1 MEQHGI
7 TFDTILKISEVKMNI
22 NRHLF
27 AAYCGMIKSGYDLM
41 DLSDEIVINVCNWIS
56 NVDFDK
62 KILEYFRYTKTNK
75 IQVNPYYP
83 RGSDLSAACFFQDKS
98 IAEYIEFL
106 RLCESPEADN
116 PQFIAWVTMLPSIL
130 EQIENYDTFDNVY
143 HYYCEAIEQ
152 RFADVPKQM
161 TDIEKIVMS
170 KPFSTQTSIEF
181 APNLLQFKY
190 LADYALAGD
199 TLYVISGVFKNSA
212 VIHEYLHL
220 ALKPIRGT
228 LLNIVQSHPLSWY
241 VNMEKML
248 ELGYLRGNCI
258 EDLAHTLDE
267 CLVRALCG
275 VIDKTLDV
283 NEYCRENVQSGFDS
297 VPQMIYRLNGFPWS
311 DMSLKEIVLYIMN
324 VTK

>member
-1 MEQHGI
+1 
-7 TFDTILKISEVKMNI
+7 MNI
-22 NRHLF
+22 NKHLF

-41 DLSDEIVINVCNWIS
+41 DLSDEIVVNVYNWIS
-56 NVDFDK
+56 NVDFNE
-62 KILEYFRYTKTNK
+62 KILEYFRFTKTNK

-106 RLCESPEADN
+106 RICESPEANN
-116 PQFIAWVTMLPSIL
+116 PQFIAWISKLPNIL
-130 EQIENYDTFDNVY
+130 AQIENYDTFDNVY
-143 HYYCEAIEQ
+143 HYYCEALEQ
-152 RFADVPKQM
+152 RFVDVPKQM
-161 TDIEKIVMS
+161 TDIEKIVKS
-170 KPFSTQTSIEF
+170 KPFCTQTSVVF
-181 APNLLQFKY
+181 APNLLQSKY
-190 LADYALAGD
+190 LADYAFAGD
-199 TLYVISGVFKNSA
+199 TLYVISGVFRNSA

-228 LLNIVQSHPLSWY
+228 LLNIVQSHSLNRY
-241 VNMEKML
+241 VNMKSML
-248 ELGYLRGNCI
+248 ELGYLRGYSN

-297 VPQMIYRLNGFPWS
+297 VPQMINMLSGCSWS
-311 DMSLKEIVLYIMN
+311 DMPLKEIVLCATNI
-324 VTK
+324 TK